1 MSNAPKTT
9 PSGKLV
15 LIVTVNVKPGKEGI
29 ATEALKVNQEHA
41 NSDEAPGIHTFRLTR
56 RLDSNGSF
64 LPAFVIF
71 EEYASVAALKEQLT
85 SPGFQRFVKTLKE
98 NDVVD
103 GEMKVEYLDGINL
116 NLNLSIMARN
126 RTGEYEA
133 TPGKI
138 YEIEE

>member
-41 NSDEAPGIHTFRLTR
+41 NSDEAPGI
-56 RLDSNGSF
+56 
-64 LPAFVIF
+64 
-71 EEYASVAALKEQLT
+71 EEYASELFCRSYSISWGLTYGLGVTALKEQLT

-103 GEMKVEYLDGINL
+103 GEMKVEYLDVLVDRG
-116 NLNLSIMARN
+116 S
-126 RTGEYEA
+126 
-133 TPGKI
+133 K
-138 YEIEE
+138 